1 MPRRI
6 NFRRILGFMI
16 LLAIA
21 ATTVVIIRYFIDNT
35 RKERKSL
42 QKTVSADIS
51 MKTLHFTET
60 QDSLKKWELF
70 AQNGTHDKSSEKT
83 SLEDIRFI
91 VERDEKSGP
100 VTVTSKSGE
109 YLHLPKSVLL
119 SGNVLA
125 KTKDGMTF
133 ETTEITYHS
142 PKQTFST
149 KERIRLTDAALI
161 VEGIGMDLFVDK
173 QQAIVKKQVEA
184 TIYPGKG
191 IK

>member
-1 MPRRI
+1 MPRYI
-6 NFRRILGFMI
+6 IFRRILGFII

-21 ATTVVIIRYFIDNT
+21 ATAVVVIRYFIDNT
-35 RKERKSL
+35 RKERKNL
-42 QKTVSADIS
+42 QKSVSAEIS
-51 MKTLHFTET
+51 MKTLHFTEN
-60 QDSLKKWELF
+60 QESLKKWELF
-70 AQNGTHDKSSEKT
+70 AQSGTHDKPAEKT

-100 VTVTSKSGE
+100 VTVTSKNGV
-109 YLHLPKSVLL
+109 YLHLPKSVEL

-133 ETTEITYHS
+133 ETTEITYNS
-142 PKQTFST
+142 SKQTFST
-149 KERIRLTDAALI
+149 KERVKLTDAALI

-191 IK
+191 LK